1 MIHRNQKTGRENCAM
16 EDVESRVI
24 GKVMWRLIP
33 FLIVCYF
40 VAYLDRVNVGFA
52 KLHMNQALGLSEA
65 AFGLGAGLFFVG
77 YFLFE
82 VPSNIFLEKVGARI
96 WIARI
101 MITWGIVSAA
111 FAFIP
116 SISTATGIPT
126 TGVFYSLR
134 LLLGACEAGFFPGII
149 IYLTLWFPAVYRA
162 RVVSL
167 FMLAIPISS
176 IIGSPISGMLLNLT
190 GWGLD
195 GWQWLFILEALP
207 SVLVGLGVLF
217 YLTDFAREARWLQ
230 ADEIAWLENVQATEK
245 QNKEKVEHLSLFQ
258 SLTDIRILLCALVYF
273 CLNAA
278 SYGVA
283 FFLPTII
290 KGFGVSDTQTGL
302 LAALPFVFGAI
313 GMVLLGRHSD
323 RTMERKGHVAAALLM
338 AAVGIGLSGFISSPV
353 IVMALLCFAQIGV
366 SSVPPMF
373 WPLPASFLTGAS
385 AAAGIAAINSL
396 GNLSGFAGPF
406 AMGYLKDLTG
416 DFTVGLLLLAGCAVI
431 GAAVVVSLRIDAKR
445 EQSSGELALAQ

>member
-1 MIHRNQKTGRENCAM
+1 MQDIEK
-16 EDVESRVI
+16 RVI

-82 VPSNIFLEKVGARI
+82 IPSNIFLERVGARI

-116 SISTATGIPT
+116 SISAVTGIPT

-149 IYLTLWFPAVYRA
+149 FYLTLWFPAVYRA
-162 RVVSL
+162 HVISL

-176 IIGSPISGMLLNLT
+176 IIGSPISGILL
-190 GWGLD
+190 GLSGGGLE

-207 SVLVGLGVLF
+207 SVLVGIGVLV
-217 YLTDFAREARWLQ
+217 YLTDFPRQARWLQ
-230 ADEIAWLENVQATEK
+230 PEEISCLENVQATEK
-245 QNKEKVEHLSLFQ
+245 ANKEKVEHLSLGQ
-258 SLTDIRILLCALVYF
+258 ALTDSRILLCALVYF

-290 KGFGVSDTQTGL
+290 KGFGVSE
-302 LAALPFVFGAI
+302 
-313 GMVLLGRHSD
+313 D
-323 RTMERKGHVAAALLM
+323 RK
-338 AAVGIGLSGFISSPV
+338 
-353 IVMALLCFAQIGV
+353 
-366 SSVPPMF
+366 SV
-373 WPLPASFLTGAS
+373 
-385 AAAGIAAINSL
+385 
-396 GNLSGFAGPF
+396 
-406 AMGYLKDLTG
+406 
-416 DFTVGLLLLAGCAVI
+416 V
-431 GAAVVVSLRIDAKR
+431 
-445 EQSSGELALAQ
+445 

>member
-1 MIHRNQKTGRENCAM
+1 M
-16 EDVESRVI
+16 
-24 GKVMWRLIP
+24 
-33 FLIVCYF
+33 
-40 VAYLDRVNVGFA
+40 
-52 KLHMNQALGLSEA
+52 
-65 AFGLGAGLFFVG
+65 
-77 YFLFE
+77 
-82 VPSNIFLEKVGARI
+82 PSNIFLERVGARV

-101 MITWGIVSAA
+101 MISWGIVSGA

-116 SISTATGIPT
+116 SIAAATGVSNE
-126 TGVFYSLR
+126 GVFYTLR

-149 IYLTLWFPAVYRA
+149 FYLTLWFPAVYRA
-162 RVVSL
+162 RVISF

-176 IIGSPISGMLLNLT
+176 IVGAPISGMLLNVS
-190 GWGLD
+190 GWGLV

-207 SVLVGLGVLF
+207 SILVGLCVLF
-217 YLTDFAREARWLQ
+217 YLTDFPRQARWLQ
-230 ADEIAWLENVQATEK
+230 KDEIAWLENVQATEK
-245 QNKEKVEHLSLFQ
+245 RNKEKVEHLSLFQ
-258 SLTDIRILLCALVYF
+258 ALTDTRILLCALVYF

-290 KGFGVSDTQTGL
+290 KNFGVSDTQTGL
-302 LAALPFVFGAI
+302 LAALPFVFGAM

-323 RTMERKGHVAAALLM
+323 RTMERKGHVAVALLM
-338 AAVGIGLSGFISSPV
+338 AAIGIGLSGLVSNPIV
-353 IVMALLCFAQIGV
+353 VMALLCFAQIGV

-416 DFTVGLLLLAGCAVI
+416 NFTVGLLLLAGCAVL
-431 GAAVVVSLRIDAKR
+431 GAAVVLGLRIDAKR
-445 EQSSGELALAQ
+445 EQSSGEVALAH

>member
-1 MIHRNQKTGRENCAM
+1 MGDIER
-16 EDVESRVI
+16 RVI
-24 GKVMWRLIP
+24 GKVMWRLMP
-33 FLIVCYF
+33 FLIACYF

-52 KLHMNQALGLSEA
+52 KLHMNEALGLSEA

-82 VPSNIFLEKVGARI
+82 VPSNILLEKVGARL

-116 SISTATGIPT
+116 SISTVTGIPT

-149 IYLTLWFPAVYRA
+149 FYLTLWFPAVYRA
-162 RVVSL
+162 RVISL

-176 IIGSPISGMLLNLT
+176 IIGSPISGMLLGLS
-190 GWGLD
+190 GWGLE

-207 SVLVGLGVLF
+207 SVLAGISVLV
-217 YLTDFAREARWLQ
+217 YLTDFPRQARWLQ
-230 ADEIAWLENVQATEK
+230 QDEIVWLENVQATEK
-245 QNKEKVEHLSLFQ
+245 RNKEKVEHLSVGQ
-258 SLTDIRILLCALVYF
+258 ALTDTRILLCALVYF

-290 KGFGVSDTQTGL
+290 KAFGVSDTQTGL
-302 LAALPFVFGAI
+302 LAALPFVFGAV
-313 GMVLLGRHSD
+313 GMVLLGGHSD
-323 RTMERKGHVAAALLM
+323 RTMERKGHVALALLM
-338 AAVGIGLSGFISSPV
+338 ATAGIGLAGIVSNPV
-353 IVMALLCFAQIGV
+353 MVMVLLCFAQIGV
-366 SSVPPMF
+366 SAVPPMF

-396 GNLSGFAGPF
+396 GNLSGFAGPY
-406 AMGYLKDLTG
+406 AMGYLKNSTG
-416 DFTVGLLLLAGCAVI
+416 NFTAGLLVLAGCALM
-431 GAAVVVSLRIDAKR
+431 GAVVVVLLRIDARR
-445 EQSSGELALAQ
+445 EQVSGQVAMAH

>member
-1 MIHRNQKTGRENCAM
+1 
-16 EDVESRVI
+16 
-24 GKVMWRLIP
+24 
-33 FLIVCYF
+33 
-40 VAYLDRVNVGFA
+40 
-52 KLHMNQALGLSEA
+52 MNQALGFSEA
-65 AFGLGAGLFFVG
+65 AFGLGAGLFFIA

-82 VPSNIFLEKVGARI
+82 VPSNIFLERVGARV

-101 MITWGIVSAA
+101 MISWGIVSAA

-116 SISTATGIPT
+116 SIAGATGT
-126 TGVFYSLR
+126 SNEVVFYTLR

-149 IYLTLWFPAVYRA
+149 FYLTLWFPAVYRA

-176 IIGSPISGMLLNLT
+176 IVGAPISGMLLNLT
-190 GWGLD
+190 GWGLE

-207 SVLVGLGVLF
+207 SVLVGLCVLF
-217 YLTDFAREARWLQ
+217 YLTDFPRQARWLQ
-230 ADEIAWLENVQATEK
+230 EDEIAWLENVQATEK
-245 QNKEKVEHLSLFQ
+245 RNKEKVEHLSLFQ
-258 SLTDIRILLCALVYF
+258 ALTDARILLCALVYF

-290 KGFGVSDTQTGL
+290 KNFGVSDTQTGL
-302 LAALPFVFGAI
+302 LAALPFIFGGM

-323 RTMERKGHVAAALLM
+323 RTMERKGHVAVALLM
-338 AAVGIGLSGFISSPV
+338 AAIGIGLSGLISNPI
-353 IVMALLCFAQIGV
+353 IVMTLLCFAQIGV

-416 DFTVGLLLLAGCAVI
+416 NFTVGLLLLAGCAVL
-431 GAAVVVSLRIDAKR
+431 GAAVVLTLRIDAKR
-445 EQSSGELALAQ
+445 EQSSGEVALAH

>member
-1 MIHRNQKTGRENCAM
+1 MQDIEK
-16 EDVESRVI
+16 RVV

-82 VPSNIFLEKVGARI
+82 VPSNIFLERVGARV

-101 MITWGIVSAA
+101 MITWSIVSAA

-116 SISTATGIPT
+116 WISGT
-126 TGVFYSLR
+126 TGAPTEGIFYFLR

-149 IYLTLWFPAVYRA
+149 FYLTLWFPAVYRA
-162 RVVSL
+162 RVISL

-176 IIGSPISGMLLNLT
+176 IVGSPISGLLLGIT

-207 SVLVGLGVLF
+207 SVLVGIGVLV
-217 YLTDFAREARWLQ
+217 YLTDLPRQARWLQ
-230 ADEIAWLENVQATEK
+230 RDEIAWLEGVQATEK
-245 QNKEKVEHLSLFQ
+245 QNKEKVEHLSLRQ
-258 SLTDIRILLCALVYF
+258 ALTDPRILLCALVYF

-323 RTMERKGHVAAALLM
+323 RTMERKGHVAVALLM
-338 AAVGIGLSGFISSPV
+338 ATVGIGVSGLVSNPV
-353 IVMALLCFAQIGV
+353 VIMALLCFAQIGV
-366 SSVPPMF
+366 SAVPPMF

-396 GNLSGFAGPF
+396 GNLSGFAGPY

-416 DFTVGLLLLAGCAVI
+416 NFTAGLLLLAGCALV
-431 GAAVVVSLRIDAKR
+431 GAIVVVMVRIDARR
-445 EQSSGELALAQ
+445 EQLSEEIAMAH

>member
-1 MIHRNQKTGRENCAM
+1 M
-16 EDVESRVI
+16 EVEKRAI
-24 GKVMWRLIP
+24 GKVMRRLIP

-52 KLHMNQALGLSEA
+52 KLHMNQALGLSDA
-65 AFGLGAGLFFVG
+65 AFGLGAGLFFIG

-82 VPSNIFLEKVGARI
+82 VPSNIFLEKVGARV

-116 SISTATGIPT
+116 WISASTGAPT
-126 TGVFYSLR
+126 NGVFYFLR

-149 IYLTLWFPAVYRA
+149 FYLTLWFPAVYRA
-162 RVVSL
+162 RVISL

-176 IIGSPISGMLLNLT
+176 IIGSPISGLLLGVT
-190 GWGLD
+190 GGGLS
-195 GWQWLFILEALP
+195 GWQWLFIMEGLP
-207 SVLVGLGVLF
+207 SVLVGIGVLV
-217 YLTDFAREARWLQ
+217 YLTDFPHQARWLQ
-230 ADEIAWLENVQATEK
+230 QDEIAWLEGVQATEK
-245 QNKEKVEHLSLFQ
+245 RNKEKIEQLSLRQ
-258 SLTDIRILLCALVYF
+258 SLTDPRILLCALIYF

-290 KGFGVSDTQTGL
+290 KNFGVSDTQTGL

-323 RTMERKGHVAAALLM
+323 RTMERKGHVAVALLM
-338 AAVGIGLSGFISSPV
+338 ATFGIGLSGLVSSPV
-353 IVMALLCFAQIGV
+353 VVMALLCFAQIGV
-366 SSVPPMF
+366 SAVPPMF
-373 WPLPASFLTGAS
+373 WPLPASLLTGAS

-396 GNLSGFAGPF
+396 GNLSGFAGPY

-416 DFTVGLLLLAGCAVI
+416 NFTAGLLLLAGCSLL
-431 GAAVVVSLRIDAKR
+431 GAIVVMLLRIDVRR
-445 EQSSGELALAQ
+445 EQMSAEVAMAH